1 LLARKRARVRQPPI
15 LHHPNFPWLLPAAAV
30 LLALA
35 IFAVDTFTPFGMAV
49 AVLYVLV
56 ILIAANF
63 CDRRQLL
70 AVGLGCVALTL
81 LAFSVTHGIHYETT
95 AFARCL
101 ISIAAI
107 GITTLLVERNK
118 SAEMVLREQANLL
131 AVTHDAVFVRDANDV
146 IRYWNHGAEE
156 LYGWSAEEAIGQ
168 VSHRLMRSDF
178 PIPLRAITRILERDG
193 KWEGEITHTKRDGSG
208 VLVASRWSIQRGEH
222 GRLPAI
228 LETNNDIT
236 AARRAEEELRQ
247 AQSNL
252 AHVNRVSTL
261 GEMTASIAH
270 EVSQPIAAMV
280 ASAGAGQRWLTA
292 GNIEEVQQSLA
303 RISKDGHRASEVISR
318 IRALSMKRPPR
329 KEQVDIDDAIRE
341 VLALVRDQA
350 ERNHTELR
358 TELSPDLPPINVDRI
373 QIQQV
378 LLNLIVNAVEAMG
391 TNDDADREVLVCS
404 RGNGSGGVEV
414 VVQDTGPGLVAAQMA
429 QVFDAFYTT
438 KSNGIGMGLAICR
451 SIIEA
456 HDGSLGVTHNEPR
469 GAVFQFSLPSVES
482 TVGSVS

>member
-1 LLARKRARVRQPPI
+1 
-15 LHHPNFPWLLPAAAV
+15 
-30 LLALA
+30 
-35 IFAVDTFTPFGMAV
+35 
-49 AVLYVLV
+49 
-56 ILIAANF
+56 
-63 CDRRQLL
+63 
-70 AVGLGCVALTL
+70 
-81 LAFSVTHGIHYETT
+81 
-95 AFARCL
+95 
-101 ISIAAI
+101 
-107 GITTLLVERNK
+107 
-118 SAEMVLREQANLL
+118 
-131 AVTHDAVFVRDANDV
+131 
-146 IRYWNHGAEE
+146 
-156 LYGWSAEEAIGQ
+156 
-168 VSHRLMRSDF
+168 
-178 PIPLRAITRILERDG
+178 
-193 KWEGEITHTKRDGSG
+193 
-208 VLVASRWSIQRGEH
+208 
-222 GRLPAI
+222 
-228 LETNNDIT
+228 
-236 AARRAEEELRQ
+236 
-247 AQSNL
+247 
-252 AHVNRVSTL
+252 
-261 GEMTASIAH
+261 
-270 EVSQPIAAMV
+270 MV

-329 KEQVDIDDAIRE
+329 KELVDINDAIRE

>member
-1 LLARKRARVRQPPI
+1 MRQPLT
-15 LHHPNFPWLLPAAAV
+15 LHRPSSPWLLPAAAI
-30 LLALA
+30 LLAIA

-81 LAFSVTHGIHYETT
+81 LAFSISHGTQYETT

-101 ISIAAI
+101 VSIAAI
-107 GITTLLVERNK
+107 GITTLLLERNK
-118 SAEMVLREQANLL
+118 AAEMVLREQANLL
-131 AVTHDAVFVRDANDV
+131 AVTHDAVFVRDQNDV
-146 IRYWNHGAEE
+146 IRYWNLGAEE
-156 LYGWSAEEAIGQ
+156 LYGWSAEQAIGQ
-168 VSHRLMRSDF
+168 VSHQLMRSDF

-193 KWEGEITHTKRDGSG
+193 KWEGEIIHTKQDGST
-208 VLVASRWSIQRGEH
+208 VLVASRWSIQRDEH
-222 GRLPAI
+222 GRPAAL
-228 LETNNDIT
+228 LETNNDVT
-236 AARRAEEELRQ
+236 AARRAEEDLRQ

-270 EVSQPIAAMV
+270 EVSQPLAAIV
-280 ASAGAGQRWLTA
+280 ASAGAGQRWLAA
-292 GNIEEVQQSLA
+292 GNIQEVQQSLA

-329 KEQVDIDDAIRE
+329 KDQVNINDAIRE

-350 ERNHTELR
+350 ERNRTELR
-358 TELSPDLPPINVDRI
+358 TELGSDLPPISVDRI

-378 LLNLIVNAVEAMG
+378 LLNLIVNAVEAMSG
-391 TNDDADREVLVCS
+391 KGETDREILVCS

-414 VVQDTGPGLVAAQMA
+414 VVQDTGPGLDDGQMA

-456 HDGSLGVTHNEPR
+456 HDGSLWVTQNEPR
-469 GAVFQFSLPSVES
+469 GAVFQFSLPSVAP

>member
-1 LLARKRARVRQPPI
+1 LLAI
-15 LHHPNFPWLLPAAAV
+15 
-30 LLALA
+30 A

-81 LAFSVTHGIHYETT
+81 LAFSISHGTQYETT

-101 ISIAAI
+101 VSIAAI
-107 GITTLLVERNK
+107 GITTLLLERNK
-118 SAEMVLREQANLL
+118 AAEMVLREQANLL
-131 AVTHDAVFVRDANDV
+131 AVTHDAVFVRDQNDV
-146 IRYWNHGAEE
+146 IRYWNLGAEE
-156 LYGWSAEEAIGQ
+156 LYGWSAEQAIGQ
-168 VSHRLMRSDF
+168 VSHQLMRSDF

-193 KWEGEITHTKRDGSG
+193 KWEGEIIHTKQDGST
-208 VLVASRWSIQRGEH
+208 VLVASRWSIQRDEH
-222 GRLPAI
+222 GRPAAL
-228 LETNNDIT
+228 LETNNDVT
-236 AARRAEEELRQ
+236 AARRAEEDLRQ

-270 EVSQPIAAMV
+270 EVSQPLAAIV
-280 ASAGAGQRWLTA
+280 ASAGAGQRWLAA
-292 GNIEEVQQSLA
+292 GNIQEVQQSLA

-329 KEQVDIDDAIRE
+329 KDQVNINDAIRE

-350 ERNHTELR
+350 ERNRTELR
-358 TELSPDLPPINVDRI
+358 TELGSDLPPISVDRI

-378 LLNLIVNAVEAMG
+378 LLNLIVNAVEAMSG
-391 TNDDADREVLVCS
+391 KGETDREILVCS

-414 VVQDTGPGLVAAQMA
+414 VVQDTGPGLDDGQMA

-456 HDGSLGVTHNEPR
+456 HDGSLWVTQNEPR
-469 GAVFQFSLPSVES
+469 GAVFQFSLPSVAP

>member
-1 LLARKRARVRQPPI
+1 
-15 LHHPNFPWLLPAAAV
+15 
-30 LLALA
+30 
-35 IFAVDTFTPFGMAV
+35 
-49 AVLYVLV
+49 
-56 ILIAANF
+56 
-63 CDRRQLL
+63 
-70 AVGLGCVALTL
+70 
-81 LAFSVTHGIHYETT
+81 
-95 AFARCL
+95 
-101 ISIAAI
+101 
-107 GITTLLVERNK
+107 
-118 SAEMVLREQANLL
+118 
-131 AVTHDAVFVRDANDV
+131 VRDENDI

-329 KEQVDIDDAIRE
+329 KEQVDINDAIRE

-378 LLNLIVNAVEAMG
+378 LLNLIVNAVEAMA
-391 TNDDADREVLVCS
+391 TNDETDREVLVCS

-438 KSNGIGMGLAICR
+438 KSNGIGMGLSICR